1 MAKKALKKTRSPK
14 QKFKK
19 GKDRTGAVQGA
30 SIVLVMHIVLL
41 ITLVA
46 LAYIIV
52 VGPFQRG
59 LFFSKELLPV
69 HIISFSLFILY
80 CTGRLLHRKEGFFNT
95 PLDYC
100 VFALAVF
107 YFLSFFVAVNKSA
120 ALGEFLKVAN
130 YFAIYLLVFN
140 LCRSDPFALL
150 KKSREEKK
158 KANGK
163 YGVSGN
169 NRGESEMPGK
179 SHRPAKANEPD
190 KTGKPGRPGASIKPG
205 EHGESGSKHNEQGL
219 EDGASTG
226 LGLPVILHILLA
238 AGVAVALGGLGT
250 AAGTWDL
257 HGAYVGGRIFTP
269 LQYPNTGAA
278 YLTAAYFVALGLS
291 NRVERW
297 YLRPV
302 YLVPAIILFITFIF
316 TYSRGA
322 WLLMPPLA
330 ALFVLIVGRGSRMRM
345 AIYLALSG
353 IVSLLLMARIDN
365 ALRGDSPSMVWKYL
379 LFAVCLMVAGG
390 VLTELFLFLSWK
402 LKAAVAGAATLL
414 VLLVGFQLLLPVLGR
429 PLHLERKPDE
439 KPADKYLE
447 QRVGDISPGDKYLL
461 SLEVDALQ
469 EPVGGENNEPDYA
482 WRLLVLAYNLDDKR
496 TTLLDHREGPTQ
508 GWENREFELQ
518 PGEDAERL
526 EVRLYN
532 YFSGT
537 AVSARNVLL
546 QNSRG
551 ERPLNFMLHRIL
563 PDRIYSRMFS
573 IGAGESSVE
582 GRLTFFRDALKIIG
596 DYPILGA
603 GGGGWKA
610 LYLGYQEKLYSTTEV
625 HNHFLQVWI
634 EAGTLGFLAFIG
646 IWVFFIQAFLRGFF
660 NNNTTLE
667 KKNYWATVFVP
678 AVALGAHSAIDFN
691 LSLGA
696 VSIFLFALLGAGR
709 SLDVEEGYFASVF
722 SGWRKKITSFGLP
735 LPSWTACA
743 AGILAGFFIL
753 VISISLWNGF
763 RFGVEAER
771 KLQENH
777 IQEAIALFERAIGAD
792 PYQAVNYINLG
803 RIYERLSNSEE
814 NSSVV
819 PQLQEMALN
828 LMRKAYE
835 LEPFNAGYNLEYA
848 AMLLRFGHV
857 DEGLQHAERAI
868 ELHPQKPEIFVQVAR
883 AKLAAAEHY
892 LTIAEKDKAFEQLR
906 EVLLLED
913 SMAEIQGSAETL
925 YFYLGQAAFLLEDY
939 DRSQAY
945 FAGVN
950 EKNDNYDKS
959 LVYRAVILE
968 HKGED
973 KEAETLKESFTDNK
987 ELFEL
992 YRQLLAEQ

>member
-1 MAKKALKKTRSPK
+1 MAKKALKKTGSPK

-19 GKDRTGAVQGA
+19 GKGRTGAVPGA
-30 SIVLVMHIVLL
+30 VIAVVMHIILL

-46 LAYIIV
+46 LAYIII

-80 CTGRLLHRKEGFFNT
+80 CTSRLLHREGGLFNT

-100 VFALAVF
+100 IFALVVF

-163 YGVSGN
+163 YGMSDN
-169 NRGESEMPGK
+169 NPGESGTAGK
-179 SHRPAKANEPD
+179 SHRPAKASEPD

-219 EDGASTG
+219 EDGVSTG
-226 LGLPVILHILLA
+226 PGLPVILHILLA

-278 YLTAAYFVALGLS
+278 YLTAAYFIALGLS
-291 NRVERW
+291 SRVERW

-330 ALFVLIVGRGSRMRM
+330 ALFVLIIGRGSRMRM

-353 IVSLLLMARIDN
+353 IVSLLLMSGIDN

-390 VLTELFLFLSWK
+390 LLTELFLFLSWK
-402 LKAAVAGAATLL
+402 LKAAVAGAAALL
-414 VLLVGFQLLLPVLGR
+414 VLLVGFQLLIPVLGR

-439 KPADKYLE
+439 KPSDQYLE

-482 WRLLVLAYNLDDKR
+482 WRLLVLAYNLDDER
-496 TTLLDHREGPTQ
+496 TTLLDHREGTTQ

-532 YFSGT
+532 HFPGT

-551 ERPLNFMLHRIL
+551 ERPLNFTLHRIL
-563 PDRIYSRMFS
+563 PDRIYNRLYS

-634 EAGTLGFLAFIG
+634 EAGTLGFLAFAG
-646 IWVFFIQAFLRGFF
+646 IWVFFIRAFLRGFF
-660 NNNTTLE
+660 NNKTTPE
-667 KKNYWATVFVP
+667 KKSYWATVFVP

-722 SGWRKKITSFGLP
+722 SGWRKKITSFD
-735 LPSWTACA
+735 LPSWTSCT
-743 AGILAGFFIL
+743 AGILAGVFIL
-753 VISISLWNGF
+753 VLSISLWNGF

-777 IQEAIALFERAIGAD
+777 IQEAVALFERAIDAD

-803 RIYERLSNSEE
+803 RIYERLSTSEE
-814 NSSVV
+814 NSNAV

-892 LTIAEKDKAFEQLR
+892 LTIAEEDKAVEQLR

-913 SMAEIQGSAETL
+913 RMAEIQGSAEAL

-939 DRSQAY
+939 DRSQTY
-945 FAGVN
+945 FAGMS

-959 LVYRAVILE
+959 LVYKAVILE

-973 KEAETLKESFTDNK
+973 KEAETFKESFADNK

-992 YRQLLAEQ
+992 YRQLLAKRE

>member
-1 MAKKALKKTRSPK
+1 M
-14 QKFKK
+14 
-19 GKDRTGAVQGA
+19 TGPGCPV
-30 SIVLVMHIVLL
+30 
-41 ITLVA
+41 ITLVS
-46 LAYIIV
+46 LVRPVNPI
-52 VGPFQRG
+52 GPPRQ
-59 LFFSKELLPV
+59 
-69 HIISFSLFILY
+69 
-80 CTGRLLHRKEGFFNT
+80 
-95 PLDYC
+95 D
-100 VFALAVF
+100 
-107 YFLSFFVAVNKSA
+107 
-120 ALGEFLKVAN
+120 
-130 YFAIYLLVFN
+130 
-140 LCRSDPFALL
+140 
-150 KKSREEKK
+150 
-158 KANGK
+158 
-163 YGVSGN
+163 
-169 NRGESEMPGK
+169 
-179 SHRPAKANEPD
+179 EPD
-190 KTGKPGRPGASIKPG
+190 KTGKPGRPGASIRPG
-205 EHGESGSKHNEQGL
+205 EHGESGSKHSEQGL

-482 WRLLVLAYNLDDKR
+482 WRLLVLAYNLDDER

-532 YFSGT
+532 HFPGT

-551 ERPLNFMLHRIL
+551 ERPLNFTLHRIL
-563 PDRIYSRMFS
+563 PDRIYNRLYS

-646 IWVFFIQAFLRGFF
+646 IWVFFIRAFLRGFF

-709 SLDVEEGYFASVF
+709 SLDVEEGYFASVS

-735 LPSWTACA
+735 SWTACA
-743 AGILAGFFIL
+743 AGVLAGVFIL
-753 VISISLWNGF
+753 VLSISLWNGF

-777 IQEAIALFERAIGAD
+777 IQEAVALFERAIDAD

-803 RIYERLSNSEE
+803 RIYERLSTSEE
-814 NSSVV
+814 NSNAV

-913 SMAEIQGSAETL
+913 RMTEIQGGAETL
-925 YFYLGQAAFLLEDY
+925 YFYLGQAAFLLGDY
-939 DRSQAY
+939 DSSQAY
-945 FAGVN
+945 FAGMS
-950 EKNDNYDKS
+950 EKNDDNYDKS

-973 KEAETLKESFTDNK
+973 KEAETFKESFADNK

-992 YRQLLAEQ
+992 YGSF